1 MHNSDHQF
9 DPKGTW
15 WIARPEN
22 TDRVFWILVG
32 ACVFL
37 VVFDLFYHNFFHSKH
52 GYFIFEMAIG
62 FHAIYGFVAFLF
74 VVTVGVQL
82 RKYLQRP
89 EDYYHIPYTP
99 SDDHHHDEHHDDTN
113 HHHEDKGGHHG

>member
-1 MHNSDHQF
+1 MHDSDHKY

-22 TDRVFWILVG
+22 TDFVFWILVG
-32 ACVFL
+32 SCVFL
-37 VVFDLFYHNFFHSKH
+37 VVFDLFYHNFFHAKH
-52 GYFIFEMAIG
+52 GYFIFETAIG

-82 RKYLQRP
+82 RKFLQRP
-89 EDYYHIPYTP
+89 EDYYDVPYIPIE
-99 SDDHHHDEHHDDTN
+99 DDHHDDHDD
-113 HHHEDKGGHHG
+113 HSHDHDSDGGHHG